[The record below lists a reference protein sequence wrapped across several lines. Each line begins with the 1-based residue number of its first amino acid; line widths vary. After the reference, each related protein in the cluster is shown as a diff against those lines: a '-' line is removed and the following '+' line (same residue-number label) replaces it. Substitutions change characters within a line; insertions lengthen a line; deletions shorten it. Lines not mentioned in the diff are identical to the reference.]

1 MEQLII
7 NIEPKK
13 AQNFKVEEVR
23 NDVQVK
29 RYCIA
34 TFGNASATDLH
45 DRSRSI
51 CVEAEY
57 GEKRGLR

>member
-1 MEQLII
+1 METLII

-13 AQNFKVEEVR
+13 AQNFKVEEVQ
-23 NDVQVK
+23 NDIQVK

-34 TFGNASATDLH
+34 TFGNSSTTDVH

-51 CVEAEY
+51 CVEVTH
-57 GEKRGLR
+57 GE